1 MYHKKSEKGQALV
14 IIALAVVGLFAF
26 TALAID
32 GTRVFS
38 DRRHAQNAADTAAL
52 AAALA
57 KIRTPDYPPNPPGAP
72 DLAAIAAGEDRAKSN
87 GYVTDVTDADPTVE
101 VRFCDEVLSLGLTPP
116 CEGVPVG
123 ADLSEYIQVVI
134 RLTTK
139 TTFARIIGRQE
150 VPSIVTA
157 IARAQ
162 TGSSDTSSGLAAIS
176 ALAPSGTGVTMNGN
190 VTLDVINS
198 GVFSNSNSGT
208 CPDGSIVAVGNGN
221 FDVDTN
227 YTVGSVGT
235 ASGTFCSSPSINLNG
250 DAWVPGSQIPYPPT
264 NINPPVP
271 SIGCSLDPITI
282 TGNVINPGTLTSQ
295 FTIPSTYGNYTFA
308 TGNYCFENGANINGN
323 FNLTAE
329 PGVNFRLKGGG
340 LTINGNT
347 SFQCDGSML
356 IHSVTGPGVNI
367 LGNSTTTCN
376 DITFYMSSGTVY
388 FSGTSANTIS
398 APTGGDY
405 KGLLIYLPYLNTTP
419 LKIEGNS
426 DQHFT
431 GSIIGVS
438 SDITVAGNNTSF
450 AVNSQFVG
458 YTFTVSGNINF
469 TVNYDPAQQYLP
481 PESPSIELT
490 E

>member
-1 MYHKKSEKGQALV
+1 MYHKKSEQGQALV
-14 IIALAVVGLFAF
+14 IIALAAVGLFAF

-32 GTRVFS
+32 GSRVFS
-38 DRRHAQNAADTAAL
+38 DRRHAQNAADTAVL

-72 DLAAIAAGEDRAKSN
+72 DAAATAAGLARAASN
-87 GYVTDVTDADPTVE
+87 GYTNDADSTVE
-101 VRFCDEVLSLGLTPP
+101 VRFCDDVLSLSLTPP
-116 CEGVPVG
+116 CEGLPVG
-123 ADLSEYIQVVI
+123 ADSSEYIQVVI
-134 RLTTK
+134 RLSTK
-139 TTFARIIGRQE
+139 TTFARILGRTT

-208 CPDGSIVAVGNGN
+208 CPAGSIVAVGNGN

-227 YTVGSVGT
+227 YTVGSIGT

-250 DAWVPGSQIPYPPT
+250 DSWVPGSQLPYPPT
-264 NINPPVP
+264 NINPPLP
-271 SIGCSLDPITI
+271 SIGCSLDPITL
-282 TGNVINPGTLTSQ
+282 TGYTINPGTATGQ
-295 FTIPSTYGNYTFA
+295 FSLPSTYGNYTFA

-323 FNLTAE
+323 YNLTAE
-329 PGVNFRLKGGG
+329 PGVNFRIKGSDF
-340 LTINGNT
+340 TINGNT
-347 SFQCDGSML
+347 SFTCADPGGML

-367 LGNSTTTCN
+367 LGNSITNCSN
-376 DITFYMSSGTVY
+376 ITFYMSSVTVY
-388 FSGTSANTIS
+388 FSGTSSNTLT
-398 APTGGDY
+398 APSDGVY
-405 KGLLIYLPYLNTTP
+405 KGLLIYLPYLNSTP

-426 DQHFT
+426 NQHFT

-469 TVNYDPAQQYLP
+469 TVNYDPALQYLP
-481 PESPSIELT
+481 PEGPSIELT